1 MDGKMKSFIFF
12 WEIIFLLYDRMTINE
27 FKLAYPQINPN
38 INLYT
43 IDLDAER
50 RNFSFLLL
58 YLFFSFG
65 L

>member
-1 MDGKMKSFIFF
+1 
-12 WEIIFLLYDRMTINE
+12 MTINE